1 MINEPNH
8 KLSETGAYFVPPDG
22 NKDDYISFI
31 EKQLPINDLT
41 EIFGMHDNAEITSA
55 INVTTELLATCLA
68 LQPRVAS
75 SGGKSQEEVLSE
87 QAASVL
93 QKLPEPFDEEYA
105 AKRHPLCYEDSL
117 NTVLQQEILRFNK
130 LLKLVRASLKNIGK
144 AIKGEIVMS
153 ADLEA
158 VGNSLF
164 DNKVPSQWLEKS
176 YPSMKPLASYVVDFV
191 ERLKFI

>member
-75 SGGKSQEEVLSE
+75 GGGKSQEEVLSE

-93 QKLPEPFDEEYA
+93 
-105 AKRHPLCYEDSL
+105 
-117 NTVLQQEILRFNK
+117 
-130 LLKLVRASLKNIGK
+130 
-144 AIKGEIVMS
+144 
-153 ADLEA
+153 
-158 VGNSLF
+158 
-164 DNKVPSQWLEKS
+164 
-176 YPSMKPLASYVVDFV
+176 
-191 ERLKFI
+191 